1 MPLILDGKKAAEAL
15 AAALQEKVKLWPAAL
30 TLSVIQVGA
39 RADSNAYIKA
49 KTAFA
54 EKIGVKVELVKFP
67 EDISEEIV
75 TSAVLE
81 RNNRTDIQGIIVQ
94 LPLPAH
100 WDADVI
106 LENII
111 PEKDVDALT
120 AKNVKNL
127 LAGRA
132 GLMPATAAGILKL
145 LEFYGLPLSGKRALV
160 VGRSLMVGKAIA
172 LAFLNQDATVT
183 ICHKKT
189 ENLAALAKEAD
200 ILVVAAGRP
209 ALIGKDCVKAGQ
221 VVIDVGINEVPG
233 GKLDEEIFGRKLVG
247 DVKFDEV
254 SPIVAAI
261 SPVPGGVGPMTVA
274 ALFSNLLDL
283 VGNLKY

>member
-54 EKIGVKVELVKFP
+54 EEIGVKVELVKFP
-67 EDISEEIV
+67 EDILEEIV
-75 TSAVLE
+75 TSAVLK

-132 GLMPATAAGILKL
+132 GLMP
-145 LEFYGLPLSGKRALV
+145 
-160 VGRSLMVGKAIA
+160 
-172 LAFLNQDATVT
+172 
-183 ICHKKT
+183 
-189 ENLAALAKEAD
+189 
-200 ILVVAAGRP
+200 
-209 ALIGKDCVKAGQ
+209 
-221 VVIDVGINEVPG
+221 
-233 GKLDEEIFGRKLVG
+233 
-247 DVKFDEV
+247 
-254 SPIVAAI
+254 
-261 SPVPGGVGPMTVA
+261 
-274 ALFSNLLDL
+274 
-283 VGNLKY
+283 